1 MFPSLCCS
9 IISQIE
15 RLLKQRYHWR
25 GAGRGTAKFSDHS
38 TAVAVAFDPARTVA
52 AQRANNSSR
61 AEPEL
66 MYPDQKIEEC
76 HSDRSRA
83 KRGEVEEPFVWKLKT
98 KGGSTSLAM
107 TAPGWNTSSSV
118 AL

>member
-1 MFPSLCCS
+1 LRWKFRPWSRSFGPKNQKPLK
-9 IISQIE
+9 IALAAFLLPAI
-15 RLLKQRYHWR
+15 RLNR
-25 GAGRGTAKFSDHS
+25 
-38 TAVAVAFDPARTVA
+38 V
-52 AQRANNSSR
+52 R

-66 MYPDQKIEEC
+66 MYPGQKIEEC

-107 TAPGWNTSSSV
+107 TALGWDTSSLV
-118 AL
+118 AR

>member
-1 MFPSLCCS
+1 
-9 IISQIE
+9 
-15 RLLKQRYHWR
+15 
-25 GAGRGTAKFSDHS
+25 
-38 TAVAVAFDPARTVA
+38 
-52 AQRANNSSR
+52 
-61 AEPEL
+61 

-107 TAPGWNTSSSV
+107 TAPGWNTSSLV

>member
-1 MFPSLCCS
+1 LRWKFRPWSRSFGPKNQKPLKIAS
-9 IISQIE
+9 AAFLLPAI
-15 RLLKQRYHWR
+15 RLNR
-25 GAGRGTAKFSDHS
+25 
-38 TAVAVAFDPARTVA
+38 V
-52 AQRANNSSR
+52 R

-66 MYPDQKIEEC
+66 MYPGQKIEEC

-107 TAPGWNTSSSV
+107 TALGWDTSSLV
-118 AL
+118 AR

>member
-1 MFPSLCCS
+1 
-9 IISQIE
+9 
-15 RLLKQRYHWR
+15 
-25 GAGRGTAKFSDHS
+25 
-38 TAVAVAFDPARTVA
+38 
-52 AQRANNSSR
+52 
-61 AEPEL
+61 

-83 KRGEVEEPFVWKLKT
+83 KRGEVVGPFVWKLKT